1 MWAILQTHVMKTY
14 PDKLVLAFLYNLSGT
29 IILATT
35 RFIYH
40 CLLLYTCILVHIWG
54 QHLKGPVYISSF
66 KPLSIAIAAASGVIF
81 LGDDLY
87 PDSVVGARGLPIGN
101 TPLLESYKVENM

>member
-1 MWAILQTHVMKTY
+1 MSYSNFVWGFFGSSI
-14 PDKLVLAFLYNLSGT
+14 S
-29 IILATT
+29 
-35 RFIYH
+35 
-40 CLLLYTCILVHIWG
+40 ILVHIWG

-87 PDSVVGARGLPIGN
+87 PDSVVGAVMLSIGF
-101 TPLLESYKVENM
+101 YAVMW